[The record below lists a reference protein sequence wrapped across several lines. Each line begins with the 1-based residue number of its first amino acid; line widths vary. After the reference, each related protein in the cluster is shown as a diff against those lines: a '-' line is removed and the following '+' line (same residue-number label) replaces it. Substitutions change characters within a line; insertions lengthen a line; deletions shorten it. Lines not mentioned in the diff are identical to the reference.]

1 MMHWALNQG
10 FIASW
15 RRKYLWQTMCC
26 VSRKEIVWKGKVLV
40 EGLVLEGSN
49 WAGSSQYS
57 SQPWV
62 ISISKA
68 LPIECRS
75 PVTENFIWQL
85 MKMGEQID
93 EVIFYQSLCARWN
106 ERLSSMGHC
115 FWKRRDDTGQ
125 LAMRRL
131 FLQCGWSDQSCK
143 GVNLFLL
150 NLFLNL
156 FLNEIIIIILY

>member
-1 MMHWALNQG
+1 MCSYQG
-10 FIASW
+10 KRSSEKERFWWRDWCWRDLTELEAVNIQAS
-15 RRKYLWQTMCC
+15 R
-26 VSRKEIVWKGKVLV
+26 G
-40 EGLVLEGSN
+40 
-49 WAGSSQYS
+49 
-57 SQPWV
+57 V

-115 FWKRRDDTGQ
+115 F
-125 LAMRRL
+125 
-131 FLQCGWSDQSCK
+131 
-143 GVNLFLL
+143 
-150 NLFLNL
+150 
-156 FLNEIIIIILY
+156 